1 MSVKI
6 TKGLIHHF
14 GLEDWWLKEFTDAER
29 LRLIETYGERL
40 TKGNVTA
47 TSQTIEG
54 FLKAL
59 ASFWKPTPQDIVL
72 AERILEKS
80 KKMQLTISTKM

>member
-1 MSVKI
+1 MMNRDI
-6 TKGLIHHF
+6 NGLIRYF
-14 GLEDWWLKEFTDAER
+14 NLEDWWLSEFNDVER

-40 TKGNVTA
+40 IEGNITS

-59 ASFWKPTPQDIVL
+59 ASFWKPTPQDMHL
-72 AERILEKS
+72 AARILEKS
-80 KKMQLTISTKM
+80 KKCSS